1 MDISSVQT
9 LVLAGQREGVV
20 DSLCEAFD
28 VNYKVQTPIAGKPM
42 LSWVKEALSAAELSE
57 PYFISG
63 FPEAGSAWTDMGSGA
78 GPADSALIALE
89 IVDKPCLMT
98 TGDHPLLT
106 AKMVRTFLSEAIE
119 SGADFCVGFASEP
132 TIQGEYPNTKRTYL
146 RFSDIAV
153 SGCNLFYIANKN
165 GLKALEFWKEAQHL
179 RKNPLKL
186 ARKIGIGL
194 GVRYAAGKLS
204 LDGAFD
210 EANRKIGIVAKPIL
224 LPFAE
229 AAIDVDKPSDHTL
242 VEEILEMRL
251 KSLVG

>member
-1 MDISSVQT
+1 MDISLVQT

-20 DSLCEAFD
+20 DSLCEAFGVD
-28 VNYKVQTPIAGKPM
+28 YKVQTPIAGKPM
-42 LSWVKEALSAAELSE
+42 LSWVKEALNIAGLKE
-57 PYFISG
+57 PYLISG
-63 FPEAGSAWTDMGSGA
+63 FPLSGSEWIDMGSGA

-89 IVDKPCLMT
+89 QAAMPCLMT

-106 AKMVRTFLSEAIE
+106 GDMIETFLSKAIE

-132 TIQGEYPNTKRTYL
+132 TIKAVYPHTKRTYL
-146 RFSDIAV
+146 RFADIAV

-165 GLKALEFWKEAQHL
+165 GLKALEFWKDAQHL
-179 RKNPLKL
+179 RKKPLKL

-204 LDGAFD
+204 LDGAFE
-210 EANRKIGIVAKPIL
+210 EASWKIGIVAKPVL

-229 AAIDVDKPSDHTL
+229 AAIDVDKPSDHAL
-242 VEEILEMRL
+242 VEAILEKRIEPL
-251 KSLVG
+251 IG